1 MNLLALLGALVL
13 SYYRPHQR
21 SDWLRQLYAPYAQL
35 LQRKCDDG
43 KKVHGIIAWMLG
55 ALLPALVIGIAY
67 IAGSLTGDVAEANT
81 RSIENR
87 QKIEALERQN
97 SSIEQGVASLNAK
110 MDILMEERKR

>member
-1 MNLLALLGALVL
+1 MTAPSDPGNAAMVRHLAGQLFEEWESRQGQQRASWPAWGGLLL
-13 SYYRPHQR
+13 SI
-21 SDWLRQLYAPYAQL
+21 L
-35 LQRKCDDG
+35 
-43 KKVHGIIAWMLG
+43 
-55 ALLPALVIGIAY
+55 GIAY

>member
-43 KKVHGIIAWMLG
+43 KKVHGVIAWMLG
-55 ALLPALVIGIAY
+55 ALLPALAIGI
-67 IAGSLTGDVAEANT
+67 V
-81 RSIENR
+81 
-87 QKIEALERQN
+87 
-97 SSIEQGVASLNAK
+97 
-110 MDILMEERKR
+110 